1 MNIGSTK
8 YVVNWQHLVFL
19 GILFG
24 AVLWYLLEAR
34 SVSTATNNLL
44 LVQPLSLFVLFLCL
58 LVVPQCFRR
67 ADRTDEDELL
77 PEDPLAPTLPK
88 EGRDLAL
95 IGVLGLS
102 LGAAIFVM
110 DAVGFD
116 LGVWLF
122 CVAAMFICGER
133 RPVALI
139 VYPLA
144 VTLAVIYGF
153 KAMMPYP
160 LETIL
165 L

>member
-8 YVVNWQHLVFL
+8 YVVNWQHLIFL
-19 GILFG
+19 TMLFG

-44 LVQPLSLFVLFLCL
+44 LVQPLSLVVLFLCL
-58 LVVPQCFRR
+58 VVLPQCFRR
-67 ADRTDEDELL
+67 AEAVDEDELL
-77 PEDPLAPTLPK
+77 PEDPLAPTLPT
-88 EGRDLAL
+88 EGKDLAR

-102 LGAAIFVM
+102 LGIAIFIM

-116 LGVWLF
+116 IGVWLF
-122 CVAAMFICGER
+122 AVAAMFICGER
-133 RPVALI
+133 RPVALL
-139 VYPLA
+139 VYPLT

-160 LETIL
+160 LETLIL
-165 L
+165 

>member
-1 MNIGSTK
+1 MQIGSTK
-8 YVVNWQHLVFL
+8 YVVNWRHLIFL
-19 GILFG
+19 AILFG
-24 AVLWYLLEAR
+24 AVLWYLLEVR
-34 SVSTATNNLL
+34 SVSLAVNNLL
-44 LVQPLSLFVLFLCL
+44 LVQPLSLFVLFMCL

-67 ADRTDEDELL
+67 ADAVDEDELL
-77 PEDPLAPTLPK
+77 PDDPLAPQLPS
-88 EGRDLAL
+88 EGKDLAT

-102 LGAAIFVM
+102 LGIAILVM
-110 DAVGFD
+110 DKVGFD

-122 CVAAMFICGER
+122 SLAAMFICGER
-133 RPVALI
+133 RPLALL

>member
-1 MNIGSTK
+1 MQIGSTK
-8 YVVNWQHLVFL
+8 YVVNWRHLIFL
-19 GILFG
+19 AILFG
-24 AVLWYLLEAR
+24 AVLWYLLEVR
-34 SVSTATNNLL
+34 SVSLAVNNLL
-44 LVQPLSLFVLFLCL
+44 LVQPLSLFVLFMCL

-67 ADRTDEDELL
+67 ADAVDEDELL
-77 PEDPLAPTLPK
+77 PDDPLAPLLPS
-88 EGRDLAL
+88 EGKDLAT

-102 LGAAIFVM
+102 LGIAILVM
-110 DAVGFD
+110 DKE
-116 LGVWLF
+116 LGRQR
-122 CVAAMFICGER
+122 IQHRPPGEETPRGER
-133 RPVALI
+133 RPLALL